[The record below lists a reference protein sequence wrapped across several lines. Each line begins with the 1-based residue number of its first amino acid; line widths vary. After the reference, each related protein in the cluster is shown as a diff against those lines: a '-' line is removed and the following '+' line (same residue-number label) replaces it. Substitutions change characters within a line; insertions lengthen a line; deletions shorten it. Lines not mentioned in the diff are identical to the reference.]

1 MTISISRRVIFPN
14 NKTKKQYTYTHIN
27 FKKELA
33 EAAGLE
39 PTGAVE
45 CVLRGNELMLLYTGP
60 GRVSAT
66 GARIQVN
73 GTSIAI
79 KESKL
84 PGIEQ
89 IFVPESAAQVGFS
102 KKTVGE
108 DCWLVIDLSQCKE
121 KKNPKGFAN
130 LKESV
135 GFQKVIGFAGIEAT

>member
-1 MTISISRRVIFPN
+1 MTISISRKVLLPN

-45 CVLRGNELMLLYTGP
+45 CVLRGNELMLLYTGL
-60 GRVSAT
+60 GRVVPNSVRIHGNGTTINIPEVKFPGLAGFDLPSSAT
-66 GARIQVN
+66 
-73 GTSIAI
+73 
-79 KESKL
+79 
-84 PGIEQ
+84 P
-89 IFVPESAAQVGFS
+89 VGFATE
-102 KKTVGE
+102 KVGE

-135 GFQKVIGFAGIEAT
+135 GFQKVLGFAGIKAT